1 METLRDAALIKE
13 LQATTDYKFLNP
25 AASNKLQ
32 SIKQLPMWFS
42 AIVKM
47 LVRFPDPEAF
57 LFGTTASLNNQSE
70 LQLRTIQVKQE
81 FPSSKKEDAKA
92 PPSYTA
98 LVLEE
103 LQLFGQVLSFAR
115 FDNFLEGSSYRT
127 HILADN
133 TLKHLIAP
141 ALFPRTE
148 AASALLTKTQQ
159 FRSPEYEETVTLG
172 DNHGLTLVSDQRKF
186 IFPSEQR
193 ITNVKAVTFHYAKN
207 IRLGDCS
214 PERIIH
220 QLLRP
225 HFWRWLNSA
234 LTGTDFAHLLTLG
247 WECDHTWIFGRLIEQ
262 ADNEREES
270 DQLFAIL
277 AVQDE
282 LRTKAS
288 SENLM
293 SWYVKALKTIDT
305 LNAITRTYRKG
316 CGLMILPAELVES
329 MYKIHAHREGYSEV
343 MSRVA
348 RDNQGYMPI
357 AELQKAIANI
367 VMDKNRQASY
377 SNFSSGKVPKA
388 HAKTNQVTITNGNPK
403 SDIDCCYKFLEGKC
417 QEAQCTRPHI
427 KVPIP
432 PGVCAKYLADNKSC
446 DGSCKKLHE
455 RWSGVVRKLNDGTL
469 HAAKDKSHKGSTP
482 QSPKKDKA
490 KQVTST
496 TTPTLT
502 PPPPPGGGE
511 GRGKGGRGR
520 GRGGRGHGDKGGKEN
535 ETPKPPKSDAIC
547 SRCEKPGHEI
557 TGCWASNHADG
568 SKLTSAKPVPVP
580 EKFKKAVTSIQAG
593 VSLALE
599 TDDEYDGYDTVA
611 SELYEAEESV
621 YWPTHRITVCARA
634 SVTAPP
640 TILQKIDSGIF
651 QLVEVNL
658 TAKACAAR
666 WLACNTVGGHPDQG
680 AWPPRTHVPILEIVA
695 DSATAAQVALPSL
708 LPQNSDWLQ
717 DDANIPSLVDS
728 DSDNELGGGVS
739 GVITNEFDSFQR
751 RFTLERSETL
761 GSLQSI
767 ADAFTQPMPADT
779 LPDAFIIP
787 ASPLVTRRGTVRM
800 DDFGE
805 AIVHWDIAEAFTHTE
820 LSDDELPPLVD
831 LSTAREVIYDHKEG
845 ERVAP
850 GGLIIAPLVAPP
862 TCIVLQEDSFD
873 WEFCTQSESS
883 TSTPVVRSMD
893 SSVPLAE
900 EFKRSQ

>member
-81 FPSSKKEDAKA
+81 FPSSKREDAKA

-282 LRTKAS
+282 LRTKSS

-403 SDIDCCYKFLEGKC
+403 TDIDCCYKFLEGKC

-427 KVPIP
+427 KVLIP

-496 TTPTLT
+496 TTPSLT
-502 PPPPPGGGE
+502 PPPSCWGGWTGKDWQRPGSWRERTWRQGWQRE
-511 GRGKGGRGR
+511 R
-520 GRGGRGHGDKGGKEN
+520 D
-535 ETPKPPKSDAIC
+535 S
-547 SRCEKPGHEI
+547 
-557 TGCWASNHADG
+557 
-568 SKLTSAKPVPVP
+568 
-580 EKFKKAVTSIQAG
+580 QA
-593 VSLALE
+593 
-599 TDDEYDGYDTVA
+599 
-611 SELYEAEESV
+611 
-621 YWPTHRITVCARA
+621 P
-634 SVTAPP
+634 
-640 TILQKIDSGIF
+640 
-651 QLVEVNL
+651 
-658 TAKACAAR
+658 
-666 WLACNTVGGHPDQG
+666 
-680 AWPPRTHVPILEIVA
+680 
-695 DSATAAQVALPSL
+695 QV
-708 LPQNSDWLQ
+708 
-717 DDANIPSLVDS
+717 
-728 DSDNELGGGVS
+728 
-739 GVITNEFDSFQR
+739 
-751 RFTLERSETL
+751 
-761 GSLQSI
+761 
-767 ADAFTQPMPADT
+767 
-779 LPDAFIIP
+779 
-787 ASPLVTRRGTVRM
+787 
-800 DDFGE
+800 
-805 AIVHWDIAEAFTHTE
+805 
-820 LSDDELPPLVD
+820 
-831 LSTAREVIYDHKEG
+831 
-845 ERVAP
+845 
-850 GGLIIAPLVAPP
+850 
-862 TCIVLQEDSFD
+862 
-873 WEFCTQSESS
+873 
-883 TSTPVVRSMD
+883 
-893 SSVPLAE
+893 
-900 EFKRSQ
+900 